1 MQQRVETSAKPAP
14 ATATAKDGAP
24 TDQPTGPS
32 AREQQLDRK
41 IRFWTVL
48 FVILIGIFALFK
60 AYALLAPK
68 YLS

>member
-1 MQQRVETSAKPAP
+1 MQQRVDVQTRSEADQTVAS
-14 ATATAKDGAP
+14 
-24 TDQPTGPS
+24 TDAQSGPS
-32 AREQQLDRK
+32 AREQALDRK